1 MITERFTR
9 NRNKVE
15 VLKWVIA
22 RMQPNGIRDKR
33 EDAPQN
39 SAITISWQGNDVAVS
54 AADDSQA
61 PVNIG
66 ADCGYRPRLR
76 SDRPVFK
83 APLTPPPPDAAAATF
98 AIRPDYKPHTRRASM
113 EIKIPY
119 APRALQ
125 AQLHAEMQVRRWG
138 VVVCH
143 RRFGKTV
150 WAINHILR
158 DALMS
163 SKPAPWYA
171 TMALMC
177 RQAKS
182 VSWDFLNGLNIKLE
196 KRVVSMCRND

>member
-9 NRNKVE
+9 NCNKVE

-54 AADDSQA
+54 AADDRQA

-83 APLTPPPPDAAAATF
+83 APPTPPPPDAAAATF
-98 AIRPDYKPHTRRASM
+98 AIRPYYKPHTRRASM
-113 EIKIPY
+113 QIKIPY
-119 APRALQ
+119 APRALK
-125 AQLHAEMQVRRWG
+125 AQLHAEMQARRWG

-143 RRFGKTV
+143 HRFGKTV